1 MKKTIVGVVVGLLL
15 FGVGGYWVWA
25 EVGTKNVTTAVEF
38 DRMIESQI
46 KASQSMPFLYK
57 SINTDGAIETQ
68 TLSNKAFDLREEL
81 SIATQYSAFSP
92 KLKDY
97 FVVHR
102 EGNTIEAVLKPENTS
117 RTKLKSHGIILG
129 ENNNIRGLH
138 IKIHSN
144 TWLYDSKTI
153 TNVVFDER
161 GIYQRHD
168 LSYALDLFGGW
179 WHYDMK
185 IQANRKDL

>member
-1 MKKTIVGVVVGLLL
+1 MKKTIVGVVTGLLL
-15 FGVGGYWVWA
+15 FGVGTYWVWA
-25 EVGTKNVTTAVEF
+25 EESTNKVADDDEF

-46 KASQSMPFLYK
+46 KASQSVPFLLK
-57 SINTDGAIETQ
+57 SINTNGAIENQ

-81 SIATQYSAFSP
+81 SIATQYSAFNP

-97 FVVHR
+97 FVFYR
-102 EGNTIEAVLKPENTS
+102 KGNTIEAVLKPENTS
-117 RTKLKSHGIILG
+117 RTKLKSHGIMLG

-138 IKIHSN
+138 TELRSN
-144 TWLYDSKTI
+144 TWLYDSQTV
-153 TNVVFDER
+153 TNVVFDES

-179 WHYDMK
+179 WHYEMK
-185 IQANRKDL
+185 IQAHRK